1 MVKKLIHGVALND
14 ADYAVNPRL
23 NGNRV
28 MCKFYQT
35 WKGMLERCYSEKFK
49 AKQPTYTGCS
59 VCDDW
64 LTFSNFKRWMEKQD
78 WQGKELDKDIL
89 FNGNKIYSPETC
101 VFLDSVTNNFTTDR
115 GAARGEWPI
124 GVYFNKRV
132 GKFMARC
139 NNQLTRKQEHLGYFD
154 CPNQSHQAWRKR
166 KHELSCQL
174 ADLQTDQRVSSS
186 LRARY
191 SICALDVITAQP

>member
-1 MVKKLIHGVALND
+1 MKSLIYGVGLND
-14 ADYAVNPRL
+14 ANYHVAKSINGKLVKCPIYARWHN
-23 NGNRV
+23 
-28 MCKFYQT
+28 
-35 WKGMLERCYSEKFK
+35 MLQRCYDQKWISRY
-49 AKQPTYTGCS
+49 PTYKGCV

-64 LTFSNFKRWMEKQD
+64 LTFSNFKRWMEQQD
-78 WQGKELDKDIL
+78 WQGKELDKDLLVI
-89 FNGNKIYSPETC
+89 GNKVYSPETC
-101 VFLDSVTNNFTTDR
+101 VFLDGVTNNFTTDR

-139 NNQLTRKQEHLGYFD
+139 NNPFTRKQEHLGYFD
-154 CPNQSHQAWRKR
+154 CPSQSHQAWRKR

-186 LRARY
+186 LRTRY
-191 SICALDVITAQP
+191 AICTLDGIAAQP